1 MLMLILLLM
10 TFPWMYPLTGYFH
23 TALSLSPNAKYIIYH
38 ILVYRIKSNHVTKY
52 FYNKIFEKRTLK
64 KKHSNRSTNYIKER
78 EIPFDL

>member
-1 MLMLILLLM
+1 MLILLLM

-23 TALSLSPNAKYIIYH
+23 TVLSLSLQMPNIYH
-38 ILVYRIKSNHVTKY
+38 ILIYRIKSNHVTKY